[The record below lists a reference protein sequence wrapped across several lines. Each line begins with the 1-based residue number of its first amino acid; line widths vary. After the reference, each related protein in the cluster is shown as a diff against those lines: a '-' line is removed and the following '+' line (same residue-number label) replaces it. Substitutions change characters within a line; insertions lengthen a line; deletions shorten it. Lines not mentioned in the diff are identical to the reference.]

1 MEIELLDID
10 KKLITVN
17 PDDFIP
23 LLGLPPGNLDT
34 HTRELIEKYFEA
46 RQKIMTP
53 RGGYA
58 RFETKALDSGEE
70 IEIEGTRF
78 RTGKV
83 IRNMLCEAEEYA
95 FFVVT
100 AGPEPESLARELI
113 DSGEY
118 LEGYIVDLIGSGIV
132 ESVASQVHQ
141 HIRDLAT
148 SCGKKVTNR
157 YSPGHCS
164 WDVSEQQ
171 KLFRLLPERC
181 CGIALSDS
189 SLMSPIKSVSGIVGI
204 GEAVRY
210 KDYTCEICSMKDCI
224 FRNTAPLKITPLT
237 V

>member
-10 KKLITVN
+10 KELIIVN

-23 LLGLPPGNLDT
+23 LLGLPPGNMDT
-34 HTRELIEKYFEA
+34 HTRELIEKYVA
-46 RQKIMTP
+46 ACQKIMTP

-58 RFETKALDSGEE
+58 RFETKAPDSREE

-78 RTGKV
+78 QTGKI
-83 IRNMLCEAEEYA
+83 IRNMLRGAEEYA

-141 HIRDLAT
+141 HISDLAT
-148 SCGKKVTNR
+148 SRGKKVTNR

-171 KLFRLLPERC
+171 KLFRLLPDGC
-181 CGIALSDS
+181 CGISLSDS

-204 GEAVRY
+204 GKAVRF
-210 KDYTCEICSMKDCI
+210 KEYTCEICSMKDCI
-224 FRNTAPLKITPLT
+224 FRNTASSKGVPSK